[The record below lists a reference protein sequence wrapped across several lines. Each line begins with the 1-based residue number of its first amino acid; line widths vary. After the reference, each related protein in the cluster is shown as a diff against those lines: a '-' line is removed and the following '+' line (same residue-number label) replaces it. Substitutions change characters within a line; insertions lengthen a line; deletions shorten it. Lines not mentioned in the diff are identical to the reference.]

1 MNNYKSPGF
10 AHIRLADP
18 VLKKRLDVCIKSTIP
33 AAVSKTIETNRI
45 NAFDIENYHGER
57 HIYWD
62 SDVAKV
68 LEGIAN
74 ALVLQPDE
82 KLLSILTEWIDK
94 IVACQQQDGYLNSY
108 FSGENASD
116 RWKNLRSWHELYC
129 AGHLM
134 EAAVAAKDLP
144 GGKKLLDAMCRYA
157 DCICDTFGVGENQRR
172 GWPGHEEIELALIR
186 LYRATGKKRYLEQA
200 QYFINDRG
208 TLPNVFLEEDPG
220 FTGMLINLQAD
231 KPVRKMTEAY
241 GHAVRAV
248 YLYAGMVDLAS
259 ETNDSELLAVCEKIF
274 DNIRTKRMYVTGG
287 IGSSFKGETFTKDYD
302 LANGSLMYAESC
314 AAMGLVQLAYRLFNC
329 TGKNI
334 YLDVLETALYNSVPA
349 GISLAGEEFF
359 YTNYLEVDSNL
370 QTYNYGSPVRQK
382 WFSCSCC
389 PTSFCRFLTQTGKFL
404 YSVSDD
410 EICVNI
416 PAANSAEF
424 SVGSQSVKL
433 RIEGNYPYD
442 GKIRIV
448 IESDALFS
456 LRLRIPGW
464 CRSYQIK
471 CAGTVYD
478 NPVISRQWHAGDVV
492 EFDLD
497 MPIDTL
503 FCNPKVTNNT
513 GRIALR
519 RGPVIYALE
528 EIDQSAPVREL
539 IIDTQDPMSL
549 TSVAGLPEGTPAISG
564 TAVREFFEGDD
575 LYSVSAPQYQPIP
588 FTAIPYALWQN
599 RGPSN
604 MSVWLRF
611 FFGRKKSLAKK
622 SE

>member
-1 MNNYKSPGF
+1 MNNYNSPGF
-10 AHIRLADP
+10 ANIRLNDP
-18 VLKKRLDVCIKSTIP
+18 ILKKRLDICIKSTIP
-33 AAVSKTIETNRI
+33 AAVSKTVETNRI

-74 ALVLQPDE
+74 ALTIQPDE
-82 KLLSILTEWIDK
+82 KLLALLTEWIDK
-94 IVACQQQDGYLNSY
+94 IVACQQNDGYLNSY

-157 DCICDTFGVGENQRR
+157 DYICDVFGPGKNQRR

-186 LYRATGKKRYLEQA
+186 LFKATGNRRYLEQA

-208 TLPNVFLEEDPG
+208 TTPNVFLEEDPG
-220 FTGMLINLQAD
+220 FSGMLTNLQAD
-231 KPVRKMTEAY
+231 KPVREMTEAY

-248 YLYAGMVDLAS
+248 YLYTGMVDLAS
-259 ETNDSELLAVCEKIF
+259 ETNDSQLLAVCEKIF
-274 DNIRTKRMYVTGG
+274 DNIRTRRMYVTGG
-287 IGSSFKGETFTKDYD
+287 IGSSFRGETFTKDYD

-329 TGKNI
+329 TGKDI

-404 YSVSDD
+404 YSVSDS

-424 SVGSQSVKL
+424 SLHGQPVKL

-442 GKIRIV
+442 GKIRIFV
-448 IESDALFS
+448 ESDASFS

-464 CRSYQIK
+464 CRSWQIR
-471 CAGTVYD
+471 CGGIVYD
-478 NPVISRQWHAGDVV
+478 TPVLSRQWHTGDVV

-497 MPIDTL
+497 MPIDTV

-519 RGPVIYALE
+519 RGPVVYALE
-528 EIDQSAPVREL
+528 EIDQSSPVREL
-539 IIDTQDPMSL
+539 IIDLQKTMSL
-549 TSVAGLPEGTPAISG
+549 TNIAGLPDGTPAISG
-564 TAVREFFEGDD
+564 SAVREFFEDD
-575 LYSVSAPQYQPIP
+575 ELYSTSSPKYQSVS

-622 SE
+622 SG

>member
-1 MNNYKSPGF
+1 MNKYNSPGF

-18 VLKKRLDVCIKSTIP
+18 VLEKRLDVCIKSTIP

-45 NAFDIENYHGER
+45 NAFDIKNYHGER

-74 ALVLQPDE
+74 ALTIQPDE
-82 KLLSILTEWIDK
+82 KLLSVLTDWIDK
-94 IVACQQQDGYLNSY
+94 IVDCQQEDGYLNSY

-144 GGKKLLDAMCRYA
+144 GGKKFLDAMCRYA
-157 DCICDTFGVGENQRR
+157 DCICDIFGPGENQRR

-186 LYRATGKKRYLEQA
+186 LYQATGNKRYLKQA

-208 TLPNVFLEEDPG
+208 TTPNVFLEEDPG

-231 KPVRKMTEAY
+231 KPVREMTEAY

-248 YLYAGMVDLAS
+248 YLYAGMVDLAK

-314 AAMGLVQLAYRLFNC
+314 AAMGLVRLACRLFNC
-329 TGKNI
+329 TGKDI

-404 YSVSDD
+404 YSVSDN

-416 PAANSAEF
+416 PAANFSEL
-424 SVGSQSVKL
+424 SVGSQTVKL
-433 RIEGNYPYD
+433 SIEGKYPYD

-448 IESDALFS
+448 IESDALFT

-519 RGPVIYALE
+519 RGPVVYALE

-539 IIDTQDPMSL
+539 IIDTQEPMTL
-549 TSVAGLPEGTPAISG
+549 TSVTGLPEGTPAISG
-564 TAVREFFEGDD
+564 SAIREFFEDD
-575 LYSVSAPQYQPIP
+575 SLYSVSSPEYQTLP
-588 FTAIPYALWQN
+588 FIAIPYALWQN

-611 FFGRKKSLAKK
+611 FFSRKKSLAKK

>member
-157 DCICDTFGVGENQRR
+157 DYICDTFGVGENQRR

-329 TGKNI
+329 TGKNT

-370 QTYNYGSPVRQK
+370 QTYNYGSPVRRK

-503 FCNPKVTNNT
+503 FCNPKVTNNS

-539 IIDTQDPMSL
+539 IIDTQDSMSL

-575 LYSVSAPQYQPIP
+575 LYSVSAPQSQPIP

-604 MSVWLRF
+604 MSVGLRF

>member
-157 DCICDTFGVGENQRR
+157 DYICDTFGVGENQRR

-497 MPIDTL
+497 MPIDTV

-519 RGPVIYALE
+519 RGPVVYALE

>member
-1 MNNYKSPGF
+1 MNNYQSPGF
-10 AHIRLADP
+10 AHVRLADP
-18 VLKKRLDVCIKSTIP
+18 VLKKRLDVCINSTIP
-33 AAVSKTIETNRI
+33 AAVAKAVETNRI

-62 SDVAKV
+62 SDVAKI

-74 ALVLQPDE
+74 ALVIQPDE
-82 KLLSILTEWIDK
+82 KLLEILNDWIDK
-94 IVACQQQDGYLNSY
+94 IVSCQQSDGYLNSY
-108 FSGENASD
+108 FAGERAGD
-116 RWKNLRSWHELYC
+116 RWKNLRTWHELYC

-134 EAAVAAKDLP
+134 EAAAAAKDLP

-157 DCICDTFGVGENQRR
+157 DYICDTFGPAPHQRR

-186 LYRATGKKRYLEQA
+186 LFKVTGNKRYLEQA

-208 TLPNVFLEEDPG
+208 TSPNVFLEEDPG
-220 FTGMLINLQAD
+220 FSSMLINLQAD
-231 KPVRKMTEAY
+231 KPVREMSEAY

-248 YLYAGMVDLAS
+248 YLYAGMADLAS
-259 ETNDSELLAVCEKIF
+259 ETNDAELLEVCEKIF
-274 DNIRTKRMYVTGG
+274 DNIRSKRMYITGG

-314 AAMGLVQLAYRLFNC
+314 AAMGLVQLAYRLFNA
-329 TGKNI
+329 TGKDI
-334 YLDVLETALYNSVPA
+334 YLDVLETALYNGVPA

-359 YTNYLEVDSNL
+359 YTNYLEVDENL

-410 EICVNI
+410 EICINI

-424 SVGSQSVKL
+424 SLENQSVKL

-442 GKIRIV
+442 GKIRI
-448 IESDALFS
+448 IIDSDGIFS

-464 CRSYQIK
+464 CRSWQLK
-471 CAGTVYD
+471 CNGTPCSS
-478 NPVISRQWHAGDVV
+478 PVISRSWHAGDLL
-492 EFDLD
+492 ELDLD
-497 MPIDTL
+497 MPIDSV
-503 FCNPKVTNNT
+503 FCNPKVTNNS

-519 RGPVIYALE
+519 RGPVVYALE
-528 EIDQSAPVREL
+528 EIDQVAPVREL
-539 IIDTQDPMSL
+539 ILDPDQPMVLS
-549 TSVAGLPEGTPAISG
+549 SVDGLPDGTPAISG
-564 TAVREFFEGDD
+564 SALREVFHNDD
-575 LYSVSAPQYQPIP
+575 LYSVSPPQYSSVP

-611 FFGRKKSLAKK
+611 FSR
-622 SE
+622 

>member
-157 DCICDTFGVGENQRR
+157 DYICDTFGVGENQRR

-404 YSVSDD
+404 YSVSED

-442 GKIRIV
+442 GKIRIF

-471 CAGTVYD
+471 CAGIVYD

-497 MPIDTL
+497 MPIDTV
-503 FCNPKVTNNT
+503 FCNPKVTNNS

-519 RGPVIYALE
+519 RGPVFYALE